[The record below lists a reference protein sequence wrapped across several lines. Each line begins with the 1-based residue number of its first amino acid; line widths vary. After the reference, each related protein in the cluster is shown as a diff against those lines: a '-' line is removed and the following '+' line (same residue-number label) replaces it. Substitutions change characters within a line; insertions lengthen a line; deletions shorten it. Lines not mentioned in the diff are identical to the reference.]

1 MAIINEE
8 TKIMDLDTVRRIK
21 VGTRLED
28 VMRKVLSD
36 VIIAKGYKLI
46 SEGEI
51 AYKIY
56 KWREE

>member
-1 MAIINEE
+1 
-8 TKIMDLDTVRRIK
+8 MDLDTVRRIK